1 MDALRFALHLE
12 PLDPRVVPAAPVWP
26 SDIWQAVGADD
37 GGPPTVHLLQR
48 NTNRE
53 TEFLAY
59 DPAFRGG
66 VRTALGDVTGDG
78 VPDVVTAAGVGGGP
92 HVKVFDGKTGAVV
105 RNFFAYDVKFTGGV
119 EVAVADVN
127 RDGAMDII
135 TGAGAGGGPH
145 VMVFSG
151 RTGAELFSFFAYSP
165 TFGGGVYVA
174 GGDVNRDGYADIITG
189 SGVGASPLVRVLD
202 GRTGAELNSFNA
214 FDTRFTGG
222 ARVASGDLNADGIDD
237 LIVAAGPGG
246 GPHVKAF
253 DGRTGATL
261 FNRFVADAAFRGG
274 VRLAV
279 ADHVEDGQD
288 NIITRTRTG
297 DVVETQTFSQSNGW
311 AWPQS
316 VWVGDG
322 SPPADTIL
330 SASLRIPPIPISPI
344 ASRTVEGPITAIAAD
359 GKSMTVRRGDG
370 TPITMDLAGTIPE
383 PLPNGEQII
392 DGYFLSP
399 AAFFLGDAEVGVGQ
413 LHVGRWVRVEVD
425 NERADG
431 TPADPFYA
439 MRVQLL

>member
-1 MDALRFALHLE
+1 MDALRFAPTLE

-26 SDIWQAVGADD
+26 SDIGQAVGADD

-48 NTNRE
+48 GTNRE
-53 TEFLAY
+53 SEFLAY
-59 DPAFRGG
+59 DAAFRGG

-105 RNFFAYDVKFTGGV
+105 RNFFAYDVRFAGGV

-127 RDGAMDII
+127 RDGAADII
-135 TGAGAGGGPH
+135 TGAGPGGGPH
-145 VMVFSG
+145 VKVFDA
-151 RTGAELFSFFAYSP
+151 RTGRELFSFFAFAP

-189 SGVGASPLVRVLD
+189 AGVGASPLVRVLD

-214 FDTRFTGG
+214 FDPRFTGG

-253 DGRTGATL
+253 DGRTGAVL

-279 ADHVEDGQD
+279 ADHYPRERDG
-288 NIITRTRTG
+288 IVARTRTG
-297 DVVETQTFSQSNGW
+297 DVVSSRTYDAGNPNSME
-311 AWPQS
+311 WPS
-316 VWVGDG
+316 TTWVGDG
-322 SPPADTIL
+322 QPPAEMPRTISVPGVL
-330 SASLRIPPIPISPI
+330 VGDI
-344 ASRTVEGPITAIAAD
+344 APFRTLEGQVTAITD
-359 GKSMTVRRGDG
+359 DRKSMTVRRGDG
-370 TPITMDLAGTIPE
+370 TPITVHLVDESVP
-383 PLPNGEQII
+383 PPPPGEVYF
-392 DGYFLSP
+392 DGGPLSP
-399 AAFFLGDAEVGVGQ
+399 AVIGLGDQTVGVDQ
-413 LHVGRWVRVEVD
+413 LHVGRWVRV
-425 NERADG
+425 RAG
-431 TPADPFYA
+431 RAGDPSATAFTA
-439 MRVQLL
+439 MLVQLL